1 MYISIKVPIP
11 APEVSVTIDV
21 GSTILASANAMLT
34 CNVTLRVVEPA
45 VVTVVWQRP
54 GQAQEVF
61 NDMVTS
67 NGTYISTIQITSA
80 TAADQGIYTC
90 TANLSSSNPLR
101 SPSGTASDIVT
112 ITVILPRNT
121 KL

>member
-1 MYISIKVPIP
+1 MYISFKDPIP

-21 GSTILASANAMLT
+21 GSTIPASANAMLT
-34 CNVTLRVVEPA
+34 CSVTLRAVEPA
-45 VVTVVWQRP
+45 MVTVVWQRP
-54 GQAQEVF
+54 GQDQEVF

-90 TANLSSSNPLR
+90 TAHLSSSDPLR
-101 SPSGTASDIVT
+101 DPSGTASDMVT
-112 ITVILPRNT
+112 ITVILSGNT
-121 KL
+121 